1 MPKLKD
7 TRKRYSSPQNAGYT
21 KKAGVGSTSTRKFIS
36 KYNQENKPAKST
48 NTSSFDD
55 SSENN
60 TRSLLE
66 KEINTTPKPN
76 IIREH
81 LMPSLADLEKMFEDS
96 ENSQQLP
103 LTTSVTSEKGEK
115 SHLIQKSNANDML
128 SSMDETI
135 NENNIMLNESS
146 TPNDNTTPELDPV
159 NQNSNSQI
167 KKAFHNKSLSV
178 SILCKTCKTNHNISN
193 IIDCQKPAEMKTID
207 LTIDENEHV
216 NSTGTSRRHHRMSR
230 DSCDSADSTQTV
242 INEYYN
248 LPLPSTSRDNNTI
261 KKRFGDCLR
270 RYGFDSPNF
279 PANSEESERLV
290 SKAINEVLYDAI
302 RDGTFDKCSLCF
314 KMKILLDIVDH
325 DIKNNPT
332 NPSVN
337 EPYNCHSKREANSG
351 QLLNMTLCGYSRL
364 NLGNCPICM
373 DNLANSVAVSTFC
386 GHIFCMLCIE
396 TAFNANGQI
405 CPTCREDLIDPG
417 YHFIFP

>member
-7 TRKRYSSPQNAGYT
+7 TRKMYSSPQNAGYT
-21 KKAGVGSTSTRKFIS
+21 KKADVVSASTRKFIS
-36 KYNQENKPAKST
+36 KCNQENKPAKST
-48 NTSSFDD
+48 NTSPVDD

-66 KEINTTPKPN
+66 KENNTTPKPN

-146 TPNDNTTPELDPV
+146 TH
-159 NQNSNSQI
+159 I
-167 KKAFHNKSLSV
+167 
-178 SILCKTCKTNHNISN
+178 ISN
-193 IIDCQKPAEMKTID
+193 IIDCQKPAEMNTID
-207 LTIDENEHV
+207 LTNDENEHV

-230 DSCDSADSTQTV
+230 DSCDSADITKTV
-242 INEYYN
+242 INEYHS
-248 LPLPSTSRDNNTI
+248 LPLPSTFRDNNTI

-279 PANSEESERLV
+279 PANSEESDQLV
-290 SKAINEVLYDAI
+290 SKAINEVLCDAI
-302 RDGTFDKCSLCF
+302 RDGTFDKYSLCF
-314 KMKILLDIVDH
+314 KMKILLDIAEH
-325 DIKNNPT
+325 DK
-332 NPSVN
+332 VN

-351 QLLNMTLCGYSRL
+351 QLLNRTSCGSSQL
-364 NLGNCPICM
+364 SLGNCPICM
-373 DNLANSVAVSTFC
+373 HNLANRFAVSTFC
-386 GHIFCMLCIE
+386 GHIFCMECIE
-396 TAFNANGQI
+396 TAINANGHK
-405 CPTCREDLIDPG
+405 CPTCTKDLIDPE
-417 YHFIFP
+417 YHFIFL